1 MCWALLLFCF
11 TGKLLFVGFTIIN
24 LVLICSIDTSC
35 LLMFFFH
42 IEIQNIDMLASPSTR
57 IILKEEK
64 CIKVVVEDI
73 DRSRYKIH
81 NLKIFN
87 KVYHP

>member
-1 MCWALLLFCF
+1 
-11 TGKLLFVGFTIIN
+11 
-24 LVLICSIDTSC
+24 
-35 LLMFFFH
+35 MFFFH